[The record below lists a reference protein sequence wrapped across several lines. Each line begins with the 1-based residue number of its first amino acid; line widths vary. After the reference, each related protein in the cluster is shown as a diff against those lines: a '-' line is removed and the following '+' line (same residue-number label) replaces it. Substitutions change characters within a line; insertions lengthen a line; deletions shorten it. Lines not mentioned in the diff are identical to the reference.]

1 MSIKNKP
8 HMTQTQCFDEIIETA
23 WREHSSEVFDLAF
36 AMVAEDE
43 DETTGIWTHVYML
56 FQRKASVCPEL
67 LNNVADTKSWLLR
80 ETREA
85 CERRERFLA
94 YMGRANRETWLAKII
109 RNWKFKLFS

>member
-1 MSIKNKP
+1 
-8 HMTQTQCFDEIIETA
+8 MTKTESFDEIIEIS

-36 AMVAEDE
+36 AMAAEDE
-43 DETTGIWTHVYML
+43 DEATGIWAQVYTL
-56 FQRKASVCPEL
+56 FHRKANVCPEL

-94 YMGRANRETWLAKII
+94 YMATANRETWLAKII
-109 RNWKFKLFS
+109 RNLKFKLFS